1 MKSFSKSTIGLIF
14 IIILA
19 TSCNDTSSVSQDEFD
34 KLKSDFTHLS
44 DKQQIVGLS
53 NAFTDAAGQKDKE
66 LFRSLWAEDGE
77 WIIGPPIGKTF
88 RGRDNIADAF
98 EHLIS
103 SWEFFVQLNSGYNVD
118 LNEDGKTATANF
130 YLNEIAR
137 GTNASNFNLA
147 NYQDEVVKKDG
158 RWYFK
163 TRNYNV
169 IYLDTTGLKGTAFGA
184 LKNK

>member
-1 MKSFSKSTIGLIF
+1 MRSIVKSTIGAISLLI
-14 IIILA
+14 LTA
-19 TSCNDTSSVSQDEFD
+19 SCNETSTVSQEEFD
-34 KLKSDFTHLS
+34 QLKADFTHLS

-88 RGRDNIADAF
+88 KGRDSIADAF
-98 EHLIS
+98 EKLIG

-118 LNEDGKTATANF
+118 LNDDGETATANF

-137 GTNASNFNLA
+137 GENISNFNLA
-147 NYQDEVVKKDG
+147 NYQDEVIKKDG

-169 IYLDTTGLKGTAFGA
+169 IYLDTTSLRGTTFKA
-184 LKNK
+184 LKK

>member
-1 MKSFSKSTIGLIF
+1 MRSLIKSVIGTLLITILVSSCTETST
-14 IIILA
+14 
-19 TSCNDTSSVSQDEFD
+19 VSQKEFD
-34 KLKSDFTHLS
+34 ELKSEFTHLS

-88 RGRDNIADAF
+88 RGRDSIVDAF
-98 EHLIS
+98 EKLIG

-118 LNEDGKTATANF
+118 LNDDGETATANF

-137 GTNASNFNLA
+137 GENISNFNLA
-147 NYQDEVVKKDG
+147 NYQDEVIKKGG

-169 IYLDTTGLKGTAFGA
+169 IYLDTTSLNGTAYND
-184 LKNK
+184 LKK